1 MNELMKIELM
11 ALGRLALF
19 MVGMIVIALPIAM
32 AWASLRRSPVAPA
45 VVYLATMV
53 VVGFWIMGGV
63 R

>member
-1 MNELMKIELM
+1 MQNELL

-19 MVGMIVIALPIAM
+19 MIGMIVIALPIAM
-32 AWASLRRSPVAPA
+32 AWASLRKSPIVPA
-45 VVYLATMV
+45 VVYLTTMV